1 MTEDTN
7 DQPGGNAGLLDSVTI
22 EDETSQAEQNP
33 QAADINH
40 KDEGAALEP
49 GQIPGTPK
57 ERPDWLPENF
67 WNQEKGEA
75 NMEAMAKS
83 WGDMRK
89 MVSSGKHKAPED
101 GKYDTS
107 SIAWAGDI
115 EQDPLAKGY
124 INWAQKWGVSQAAFD
139 ELAQQVN
146 ELGAEPAIDPQVE
159 MKELGPN
166 ASAVING
173 MVGWARG
180 LVQKGVWGA
189 DDFEEFKVMGG
200 TAKGMRALMK
210 MREAYEGRIPLEVAP
225 TEGAPSKDELYQ
237 MVADPRYKSDPAF
250 RQKVERAF
258 AQFAN

>member
-1 MTEDTN
+1 M
-7 DQPGGNAGLLDSVTI
+7 
-22 EDETSQAEQNP
+22 
-33 QAADINH
+33 
-40 KDEGAALEP
+40 
-49 GQIPGTPK
+49 
-57 ERPDWLPENF
+57 
-67 WNQEKGEA
+67 
-75 NMEAMAKS
+75 
-83 WGDMRK
+83 
-89 MVSSGKHKAPED
+89 
-101 GKYDTS
+101 
-107 SIAWAGDI
+107 
-115 EQDPLAKGY
+115 AKGY

-189 DDFEEFKVMGG
+189 DDFEEFKVMVG

-237 MVADPRYKSDPAF
+237 MVADPRYMSYPAF